1 MATHSS
7 ILAWRIPGMGEP
19 GGLPSMGSHR
29 VGHDWSDLAAA
40 AAAVVPCPV
49 LTASSCPAYRF
60 PKRQVRWSG
69 IPISWRIF
77 QFVVIHTVKGFGII
91 NKTEA
96 DVFLELSCLFNDATD
111 VGNLISGL
119 PKSYIWIFDHYLL
132 EHIFGGASEMLS
144 PSNLDPSLCFIQPSI
159 SYDVLCI

>member
-1 MATHSS
+1 MV
-7 ILAWRIPGMGEP
+7 WY
-19 GGLPSMGSHR
+19 SH
-29 VGHDWSDLAAA
+29 L
-40 AAAVVPCPV
+40 
-49 LTASSCPAYRF
+49 LKNF
-60 PKRQVRWSG
+60 P
-69 IPISWRIF
+69 

-119 PKSYIWIFDHYLL
+119 PKSYIWIFYHYLL

-144 PSNLDPSLCFIQPSI
+144 PRLWPSF
-159 SYDVLCI
+159 